1 MSRTNPDWYLDP
13 PEERENPRCGVCDQ
27 QMREISYAF
36 LKQKVYECDNP
47 DCEECSEKYKVERD
61 DD

>member
-1 MSRTNPDWYLDP
+1 LDP
-13 PEERENPRCGVCDQ
+13 PEERESPRCGVCDQ